1 MATYLI
7 LNAVFML
14 LLAGWWAVARPKV
27 NVRLVLLTLLILAI
41 CTAVFDSLIVGF
53 NIVDYNYDKTLGV
66 QIGLAPIEDFFYAL
80 LAGLLI
86 PAVWT
91 ILGKRYERKD

>member
-7 LNAVFML
+7 LNAVFMFIL
-14 LLAGWWAVARPKV
+14 GVWWAIARPKI
-27 NVRLVLLTLLILAI
+27 NVRLVLITLLILSLF
-41 CTAVFDSLIVGF
+41 TAVFDSLIISFG
-53 NIVDYNYDKTLGV
+53 IVDYNYEKTLGI

-91 ILGKRYERKD
+91 ILGKRYERKK

>member
-7 LNAVFML
+7 LNAVFMFI
-14 LLAGWWAVARPKV
+14 LAGWWVIARPKV
-27 NVRLVLLTLLILAI
+27 NVRLVLMTLLILTI
-41 CTAVFDSLIVGF
+41 FTAVFDSLIVGLG
-53 NIVDYNYDKTLGV
+53 IVDYNYDKTLDI

-91 ILGKRYERKD
+91 ILGKRYERKK